1 VVGLTLI
8 CQSAEVESAARQ
20 CEISRIMGEPGNDSE
35 QLARMEQAAQTSSDP
50 QHIKEGRHT
59 KRQPASHAD
68 KVWLVMLGAL
78 LIALLGAHF
87 FLNWQHGFVS
97 EQALPRIRN
106 YVRGTTLV
114 IAILL
119 VARLLEVFAIGRVG
133 STVNRY
139 NLKRILRLVVVLA
152 VGFTIVSVLFVN
164 WYAAVVSLGLISLI
178 LGFALQTP
186 ISSFIGWI
194 YLLVRA
200 PYRVGDRIRIGE
212 LRGDVIDV
220 SYLDTTLWEFGGEYL
235 STDHP
240 SGRVIRIP
248 NVNVLTTPVV
258 NYSWPLFPYIWN
270 EIKFH
275 VAYESDIGYVGQTML
290 RIVDAEIGADM
301 AEKVQVYREILAKT
315 PVDQLDVKEKPTV
328 MFRVSDNTWLEAIV
342 RYLVHPK
349 EAGRVK
355 TRLIEKLL
363 RELNSQPD
371 KVLFPKSNMR

>member
-1 VVGLTLI
+1 
-8 CQSAEVESAARQ
+8 
-20 CEISRIMGEPGNDSE
+20 MGATGTDSQ
-35 QLARMEQAAQTSSDP
+35 QLARMEQAAQTSDDP
-50 QHIKEGRHT
+50 EHIKECRAR

-68 KVWLVMLGAL
+68 KIWIVTLGAV
-78 LIALLGAHF
+78 LLGLLGVHF
-87 FLNWQHGFVS
+87 FLNWQQELFT
-97 EQALPRIRN
+97 EEMLPRIRN
-106 YVRGTTLV
+106 YVRGASLV
-114 IAILL
+114 AGMLL
-119 VARLLEVFAIGRVG
+119 VARLLEVFAIGHVANA
-133 STVNRY
+133 VNRY
-139 NLKRILRLVVVLA
+139 NLKRILRLIVVLA

-164 WYAAVVSLGLISLI
+164 WYTAMMGLGLISLI

-200 PYRVGDRIRIGE
+200 PYRVGDRVKIGD

-235 STDHP
+235 SSDHP

-248 NVNVLTTPVV
+248 NLNVLTTPIV

-270 EIKFH
+270 EIKFQ
-275 VAYESDIGYVGQTML
+275 VAYESDLEFIGRTMH
-290 RIVDAEIGADM
+290 RIVESELGAGM

-315 PVDQLDVKEKPTV
+315 PVDELDVKEKPVV
-328 MFRVSDNTWLEAIV
+328 MFRVSDNTWVEAIV

-349 EAGRVK
+349 ETGRTK
-355 TRLIEKLL
+355 SRLLEKLL
-363 RELNSQPD
+363 RELNAAPD